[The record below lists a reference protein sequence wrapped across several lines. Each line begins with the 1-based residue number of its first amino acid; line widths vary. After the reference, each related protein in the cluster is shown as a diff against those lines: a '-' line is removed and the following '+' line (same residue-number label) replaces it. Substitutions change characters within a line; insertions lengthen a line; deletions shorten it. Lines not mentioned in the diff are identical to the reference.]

1 MIGLFDAI
9 ENATPLSHEARNGL
23 IPTHVTL
30 RSELNE
36 LEQNNIG
43 QADGWV
49 FLRKRN
55 VLDESFL
62 KGLHKRMFKDV
73 WRWAGDYR
81 KTEVEFEFGALPHLI
96 QPGVYQIVGDMRYAL
111 QHKSFE
117 PDELALRLSHR
128 LVSVH
133 PFANGNGRW
142 SRLVGDL
149 MVVKQGGKRFTWGS
163 ADLQAESK
171 DREKYIRALK
181 AEDNHDYKPLIEF
194 ARS

>member
-1 MIGLFDAI
+1 MIDIFDAVK
-9 ENATPLSHEARNGL
+9 NASPLTHEARNGL

-36 LEQNNIG
+36 LEQKNIG
-43 QADGWV
+43 QADGWA

-55 VLDESFL
+55 VLDENVL
-62 KGLHKRMFKDV
+62 KGLHRSMFKDV

-81 KTEVEFEFGALPHLI
+81 ETEMNFGVLPHLI
-96 QPGVYQIVGDMRYAL
+96 QPGVYQIVGDMRFAF

-117 PDELALRLSHR
+117 PNELALRLSHR

-149 MVVKQGGKRFTWGS
+149 MIVKQGGKRFTWGS
-163 ADLQAESK
+163 ADLQAEGK
-171 DREKYIRALK
+171 DRDKYIQALK
-181 AEDNHDYKPLIEF
+181 AADNHDYTPLIEF

>member
-9 ENATPLSHEARNGL
+9 KNATPLPLEARNGL

-36 LEQNNIG
+36 LEQKNIG
-43 QADGWV
+43 QADSWA

-55 VLDESFL
+55 VLDEAFL
-62 KGLHKRMFKDV
+62 KGLHKRMFKSV
-73 WRWAGDYR
+73 WRWAGEYR
-81 KTEVEFEFGALPHLI
+81 KTETNLGVLPHLI
-96 QPGVYQIVGDMRYAL
+96 QLGVYQIVGDMRVAF
-111 QHKSFE
+111 QHNGFE
-117 PDELALRLSHR
+117 PDELALRFSHR

-133 PFANGNGRW
+133 PFPNGNGRW

-149 MVVKQGGKRFTWGS
+149 MIVKQNGKRFTWGS
-163 ADLQAESK
+163 TDLQADGK
-171 DREKYIRALK
+171 DRDKYIQALK
-181 AEDNHDYKPLIEF
+181 AADNHDYKPLMEF

>member
-1 MIGLFDAI
+1 MIGIFDAVSD
-9 ENATPLSHEARNGL
+9 ATALSFEERDGL
-23 IPTHVTL
+23 IPTHVTN

-36 LEQNNIG
+36 LEQKNIA
-43 QADGWV
+43 QADGWA

-55 VLDESFL
+55 VLDEIFL
-62 KGLHKRMFKDV
+62 KGLHRRMFKNV
-73 WRWAGDYR
+73 WRWSGDYR
-81 KTEVEFEFGALPHLI
+81 KTEKNLGVLPHLI
-96 QPGVYQIVGDMRYAL
+96 QPGVYQIIGDMRVAF
-111 QHKSFE
+111 QHKAFE

-149 MVVKQGGKRFTWGS
+149 MIVKQGGKRFSWGS
-163 ADLQAESK
+163 TDLLADGK
-171 DREKYIRALK
+171 DRDKYIQSLK
-181 AEDNHDYKPLIEF
+181 AADNHDYKPLVEF

>member
-9 ENATPLSHEARNGL
+9 KNATPLSPEARNGL

-36 LEQNNIG
+36 LEQKNIG
-43 QADGWV
+43 QANSWA

-55 VLDESFL
+55 VLDEAFL
-62 KGLHKRMFKDV
+62 KSLHKRMFKSV
-73 WRWAGDYR
+73 WRWAGEYR
-81 KTEVEFEFGALPHLI
+81 KTETNLGVLPHLI
-96 QPGVYQIVGDMRYAL
+96 QLGVYQIVGDMRVAF
-111 QHKSFE
+111 QHKGFE

-133 PFANGNGRW
+133 PFPNGNGRW

-149 MVVKQGGKRFTWGS
+149 MIVKQNGKRFTWGGT
-163 ADLQAESK
+163 DLQADGK
-171 DREKYIRALK
+171 DRDKYIQALK
-181 AEDNHDYKPLIEF
+181 AEDNHDYKPLMEF
-194 ARS
+194 AHS

>member
-9 ENATPLSHEARNGL
+9 KNATPLSPEARNGL

-36 LEQNNIG
+36 LEQKNIG
-43 QADGWV
+43 QADGWA

-55 VLDESFL
+55 VLDENFL

-81 KTEVEFEFGALPHLI
+81 KTEANFGVLPHLI
-96 QPGVYQIVGDMRYAL
+96 QPGVYQIVGDMRFSI

-142 SRLVGDL
+142 SRLLGDL
-149 MVVKQGGKRFTWGS
+149 MAVKQGGKRFTWGS
-163 ADLQAESK
+163 ADLQAEGK
-171 DREKYIRALK
+171 DRDRYIQALK
-181 AEDNHDYKPLIEF
+181 AADSHNYEPLIQF

>member
-9 ENATPLSHEARNGL
+9 KNASPLSVEARNGL

-36 LEQNNIG
+36 LEQKNIG
-43 QADGWV
+43 QADSWA
-49 FLRKRN
+49 FLRKRD
-55 VLDESFL
+55 VLDETFL

-81 KTEVEFEFGALPHLI
+81 RIETNLGVLPHLI
-96 QPGVYQIVGDMRYAL
+96 QLGVYQILGDMRVAF
-111 QHKSFE
+111 QHKSFD

-149 MVVKQGGKRFTWGS
+149 IVVRQGGKRFTWGS
-163 ADLQAESK
+163 ADLQAEGK
-171 DREKYIRALK
+171 DRDRYIQAVK
-181 AEDNHDYKPLIEF
+181 AADKHGYEPLIEF

>member
-9 ENATPLSHEARNGL
+9 KNATPLPLEARNGL

-36 LEQNNIG
+36 LEQKNIG
-43 QADGWV
+43 QADSWA

-55 VLDESFL
+55 GLDEAFL
-62 KGLHKRMFKDV
+62 KGLHKRMFKSV
-73 WRWAGDYR
+73 WRWAGEYR
-81 KTEVEFEFGALPHLI
+81 KTETNLGVLPHLI
-96 QPGVYQIVGDMRYAL
+96 QLGVYQIVGDMRVAF
-111 QHKSFE
+111 QHNGFE
-117 PDELALRLSHR
+117 PDELALRFSHR

-133 PFANGNGRW
+133 PFPNGNGRW

-149 MVVKQGGKRFTWGS
+149 MIVKQNGKRFTWGS
-163 ADLQAESK
+163 TDLQADGK
-171 DREKYIRALK
+171 DRDKYIQALK
-181 AEDNHDYKPLIEF
+181 AADNHDYKPLMEF

>member
-1 MIGLFDAI
+1 MIDIFDAVK
-9 ENATPLSHEARNGL
+9 NASPLTHEARNGL

-36 LEQNNIG
+36 LEQKNIG
-43 QADGWV
+43 QADGWA

-55 VLDESFL
+55 VLDENFL
-62 KGLHKRMFKDV
+62 KGLHRSMFKDV

-81 KTEVEFEFGALPHLI
+81 ETEMNFGVLPHLI
-96 QPGVYQIVGDMRYAL
+96 QPGVYQIVGDMRFAF

-117 PDELALRLSHR
+117 PNELALRLSHR

-149 MVVKQGGKRFTWGS
+149 MIVKQGGKRFTWGS
-163 ADLQAESK
+163 ADLQAEGK
-171 DREKYIRALK
+171 DRDKYIQALK
-181 AEDNHDYKPLIEF
+181 AADNHDYTPLIEF

>member
-9 ENATPLSHEARNGL
+9 KNATPLSLEARNGL

-36 LEQNNIG
+36 LEQKNIG
-43 QADGWV
+43 QADGWA

-55 VLDESFL
+55 VLDETFL

-81 KTEVEFEFGALPHLI
+81 KTETNFGVLPHLI
-96 QPGVYQIVGDMRYAL
+96 QPGVYQIVGDMRFAS

-142 SRLVGDL
+142 SRLLGDL
-149 MVVKQGGKRFTWGS
+149 MIVKQGGKRFTCGS
-163 ADLQAESK
+163 ADLQAEGK
-171 DREKYIRALK
+171 DRERYIQALK
-181 AEDNHDYKPLIEF
+181 AADNHDYEPLIEF

>member
-1 MIGLFDAI
+1 MTSIFDAAKY
-9 ENATPLSHEARNGL
+9 ATPLSPDEIDGL

-36 LEQNNIG
+36 LEQANIG
-43 QADGWV
+43 HADSWA

-55 VLDESFL
+55 VLEENFL
-62 KGLHKRMFKDV
+62 KSLHRRMFKDV
-73 WRWAGDYR
+73 WRWSGGYR
-81 KTEVEFEFGALPHLI
+81 KTEKNLGVLPHLI
-96 QPGVYQIVGDMRYAL
+96 QLGLYQVVGDLRMAL
-111 QHKSFE
+111 QHKAYE

-128 LVSVH
+128 LVCVH

-149 MVVKQGGKRFTWGS
+149 AIVKQGGKRFSWGS
-163 ADLQAESK
+163 ADLQAEGE
-171 DREKYIRALK
+171 DREKYIDALRA
-181 AEDNHDYKPLIEF
+181 ADNHDYAPLLKF

>member
-9 ENATPLSHEARNGL
+9 KNATPLSLEARNGL

-36 LEQNNIG
+36 LEQKNIG
-43 QADGWV
+43 QADGWA

-55 VLDESFL
+55 VLDKNFL

-81 KTEVEFEFGALPHLI
+81 KTETNFGVLPHLI
-96 QPGVYQIVGDMRYAL
+96 QPGVYQIVGDMRFAS

-133 PFANGNGRW
+133 PFTNGNGRW
-142 SRLVGDL
+142 SRLLGDL
-149 MVVKQGGKRFTWGS
+149 MIVKQGGKRFTWGS
-163 ADLQAESK
+163 ADLQAEGK
-171 DREKYIRALK
+171 DRDRYIQALK
-181 AEDNHDYKPLIEF
+181 AADNHDYEPLIEF

>member
-1 MIGLFDAI
+1 MIGIFDATK
-9 ENATPLSHEARNGL
+9 NATPLSPEERDGL
-23 IPTHVTL
+23 VPTYITL

-36 LEQNNIG
+36 LEQKNIA
-43 QADGWV
+43 QADSWA

-55 VLDESFL
+55 VLDENFL
-62 KGLHKRMFKDV
+62 KSLHRRMFKDV

-81 KTEVEFEFGALPHLI
+81 KTEKNLGVLPHLI
-96 QPGVYQIVGDMRYAL
+96 QPGVYQVIGDMRYAF
-111 QHKSFE
+111 QHKAFE

-142 SRLVGDL
+142 SRLAGDL

-163 ADLQAESK
+163 ADLQEEGK
-171 DREKYIRALK
+171 DREKYIEALK
-181 AEDNHDYKPLIEF
+181 VADNHDYEPLIKF

>member
-9 ENATPLSHEARNGL
+9 KNATPLSHEAQNGL

-36 LEQNNIG
+36 LEQKNIG
-43 QADGWV
+43 QADGWA

-55 VLDESFL
+55 VLDENFL
-62 KGLHKRMFKDV
+62 KNLHRRMFKDV

-81 KTEVEFEFGALPHLI
+81 TTEANMGVLPHLI
-96 QPGVYQIVGDMRYAL
+96 QSGVYQIVGDMRYAV
-111 QHKSFE
+111 QHKSFK

-149 MVVKQGGKRFTWGS
+149 MIVKQGGKRFTWGS
-163 ADLQAESK
+163 ADLQAEGK
-171 DREKYIRALK
+171 DRDKYMQALK
-181 AEDNHDYKPLIEF
+181 AADSHDYQPLIEF
-194 ARS
+194 ARC

>member
-1 MIGLFDAI
+1 MIGLFDAVK
-9 ENATPLSHEARNGL
+9 NATRLSPEARDGL

-36 LEQNNIG
+36 LEQKNIG
-43 QADGWV
+43 QADAWA
-49 FLRKRN
+49 FLRRRN
-55 VLDESFL
+55 VLDENFL
-62 KGLHKRMFKDV
+62 KGLHRRMFKDV

-81 KTEVEFEFGALPHLI
+81 ETETDFGFSARRHLI
-96 QPGVYQIVGDMRYAL
+96 QPSVYQIVGDIRFAF

-149 MVVKQGGKRFTWGS
+149 MIVKQGGKRFTWGS
-163 ADLQAESK
+163 ADLQAEGK
-171 DREKYIRALK
+171 DKEKYIQALRA
-181 AEDNHDYKPLIEF
+181 ADNHDYEPLIKF

>member
-9 ENATPLSHEARNGL
+9 KNATPLSVDARNGL

-36 LEQNNIG
+36 LEQKNIG
-43 QADGWV
+43 QADSWA

-55 VLDESFL
+55 VLDENVL
-62 KGLHKRMFKDV
+62 KGLHRRMFKTV
-73 WRWAGDYR
+73 WRWAGNYR
-81 KTEVEFEFGALPHLI
+81 DTETNFGVLPHMI
-96 QPGVYQIVGDMRYAL
+96 QPGVYQIVGDMRFAF

-149 MVVKQGGKRFTWGS
+149 MIVKQGGKRFTWGC
-163 ADLQAESK
+163 ADLQVEGK
-171 DREKYIRALK
+171 DRDKYIQALK
-181 AEDNHDYKPLIEF
+181 AADNHDYGTLIQF

>member
-9 ENATPLSHEARNGL
+9 KNATPISPEARNGL

-36 LEQNNIG
+36 LEQKNIA
-43 QADGWV
+43 QADGWA

-55 VLDESFL
+55 VLDENFL
-62 KGLHKRMFKDV
+62 KNMHRRMFKDV
-73 WRWAGDYR
+73 WRWAGQYR
-81 KTEVEFEFGALPHLI
+81 NTETNRGVLPHLI
-96 QPGVYQIVGDMRYAL
+96 QPGVYQIIGDMRYAV

-142 SRLVGDL
+142 SRLV
-149 MVVKQGGKRFTWGS
+149 
-163 ADLQAESK
+163 A
-171 DREKYIRALK
+171 I
-181 AEDNHDYKPLIEF
+181 
-194 ARS
+194 